1 MTQPATA
8 PAAAPAAPAAPRAR
22 LRRRSYRGLVWL
34 VALALLTVAAWRII
48 RSRGDAPVPVQ
59 TVEVRRGDVR
69 DFVTSVAAGRVAAK
83 QEATVRAE
91 IAGTVR
97 ILHKHRGDTVQA
109 GEPLISYDAE
119 ELKER
124 LRLAQTS
131 VGIVRAQVK
140 QAEQSAAVT
149 QTNLSRAQ
157 RLKETGSIPAA
168 EVENLEGQNL
178 VAQRAIDSARAAV
191 TQAIAN
197 VELAQT
203 AVGKAVVRAPFS
215 ATVIDTKI
223 EVGEATAPGAPVV
236 MLADVSALHVDAE
249 IDEADLARIRVGMPA
264 DVSLDALPGE
274 RIRGKITSI
283 APSVARDLR
292 GGRSVAIDVEL
303 GPDPRLLVG
312 MSADVDIIVAVQEKS
327 LWVPPNAV
335 IGRGADRSVYVVQGG
350 FAHKRAFDVGISTWE
365 AVEVK
370 GGLAEGD
377 VVVSTLA
384 ANKLADGVPV
394 QATAAAAEK

>member
-1 MTQPATA
+1 MSQ
-8 PAAAPAAPAAPRAR
+8 PAAPAAAHASPAAPRTR

-34 VALALLTVAAWRII
+34 LVVGLLVFGGWRFM
-48 RSRGDAPVPVQ
+48 RMRDQAPVPVQ
-59 TVEVRRGDVR
+59 TVRVRRGDVR
-69 DFVTSVAAGRVAAK
+69 DFVTSVAAGRVAAS

-97 ILHKHRGDTVQA
+97 VLHKHRGDTVTA
-109 GEPLISYDAE
+109 GEALVTYDAE

-124 LRLAQTS
+124 LRLAQAS
-131 VGIVRAQVK
+131 VGITRAQVK
-140 QAEQSAAVT
+140 QAEQSAAVV
-149 QTNLSRAQ
+149 QTNLTRAQ

-191 TQAIAN
+191 TQALAN

-203 AVGKAVVRAPFS
+203 AVGKTVVRAPFA

-223 EVGEATAPGAPVV
+223 EVGEATAPGAPIL
-236 MLADVSALHVDAE
+236 MLADVSRLHVDAE
-249 IDEADLARIRVGMPA
+249 IDEADLARIKVGMPA

-274 RIRGKITSI
+274 RVRGKVSSI

-303 GPDPRLLVG
+303 VPDSRLLVG
-312 MSADVDIIVAVQEKS
+312 MSADVDVIVAVQEKS

-335 IGRGADRSVYVVQGG
+335 LGRGADRSVYLVQGG
-350 FAHKRAFDVGISTWE
+350 IAHKRAFDVGISTWE

-377 VVVSTLA
+377 QVISTLA
-384 ANKLADGVPV
+384 ALKLADGVPV
-394 QATAAAAEK
+394 QATAAAEK